1 MHRNVRPKL
10 ASVRKVNKE
19 LGNCIL
25 ADIEAIQWMCQS
37 SAEFQVNSKILI
49 EYFLFLY
56 IVMSAFSDHS
66 LAY

>member
-1 MHRNVRPKL
+1 MRRNVRPKL

-49 EYFLFLY
+49 EYFFFL
-56 IVMSAFSDHS
+56 
-66 LAY
+66 